1 MDTGVETKVD
11 EIAPHI
17 FRFSTWVP
25 DISEHGFTF
34 NQFLLTGDEPF
45 LFHCGMRQ
53 LFPAV
58 SAAIAKVIPVE
69 QLRWISFAH
78 VEADECGAMNLLLA
92 AAPHAQVIHGPL
104 ACTLSL
110 NDMCDRPPAMAGA
123 EPHDIGGHRLRFIP
137 TPHVPHNWES
147 GLWFDETTSTLL
159 AGDLFTHTGQCP
171 ALTESDCVAPALEAE
186 ALFHATGLT
195 ANLAPTLEQLAQL
208 APTTLALMHG
218 ASFIGDGAG
227 QLRGLADGYAA
238 MAG

>member
-25 DISEHGFTF
+25 HISEHGFTF